1 MTTSRDHR
9 APLSAAADEGRFHVF
24 LTGKQLADLTDA
36 RSHRKQIEWLAQR
49 GYRFELSSRGRPKVL
64 LSAVES
70 RLGQIGPTTRK
81 QEPNFEGLR
90 GYGSHQKNAPAPAAP
105 SAT

>member
-1 MTTSRDHR
+1 MFLSR
-9 APLSAAADEGRFHVF
+9 E
-24 LTGKQLADLTDA
+24 QLADLTDA

-64 LSAVES
+64 LSAVET
-70 RLGQIGPTTRK
+70 RLGQTGPKKR

-90 GYGSHQKNAPAPAAP
+90 GYGSHQKNAPASATP